1 MSTKKL
7 TGVDNFIEELKK
19 RREIVT
25 TSSNLNLNTN
35 NYATMKQLISSCFQ
49 KEISEVTYEDLQICN
64 KELLKELLALIGLDD
79 TSIEEMI
86 TNIGDE
92 TIADKTKTLIEKY
105 IVEYENIQESQ
116 QEMVRSKLELYDKYL
131 EIFQSEQLSEPFED
145 FEELEKLAFNLGLS
159 KEEELDIQR
168 FITNKNI
175 EYSRHMT
182 QNINALSRINTLT
195 EKYCDPTSSI
205 FNQILEILNEKDID
219 VELIPEL
226 AEELSRAISIP
237 ESLAANTVCSIVLSN
252 LYGELPNREENASL
266 IQQVLGYTYS
276 RERIIEETARNILR
290 DSIDIVGKS
299 LLMGNDGMQYIESSI
314 QDIMNEENITYDE
327 AVDCKTLAIVKVIAE
342 SLDKLESLNP
352 NDEDYSSSISLLE
365 ELNNSYFSIA
375 SKKNNK
381 VVGFRKRGG
390 SKAQA
395 KVA

>member
-35 NYATMKQLISSCFQ
+35 NYATMKKLISSCFQ

-86 TNIGDE
+86 SNIGDE

-266 IQQVLGYTYS
+266 IEQVLGYTYS
-276 RERIIEETARNILR
+276 RERIVEETSRNILR

-314 QDIMNEENITYDE
+314 QDIMNEENISYDK

>member
-1 MSTKKL
+1 
-7 TGVDNFIEELKK
+7 
-19 RREIVT
+19 
-25 TSSNLNLNTN
+25 
-35 NYATMKQLISSCFQ
+35 
-49 KEISEVTYEDLQICN
+49 
-64 KELLKELLALIGLDD
+64 
-79 TSIEEMI
+79 
-86 TNIGDE
+86 
-92 TIADKTKTLIEKY
+92 
-105 IVEYENIQESQ
+105 
-116 QEMVRSKLELYDKYL
+116 MVRSKLELYDKYL